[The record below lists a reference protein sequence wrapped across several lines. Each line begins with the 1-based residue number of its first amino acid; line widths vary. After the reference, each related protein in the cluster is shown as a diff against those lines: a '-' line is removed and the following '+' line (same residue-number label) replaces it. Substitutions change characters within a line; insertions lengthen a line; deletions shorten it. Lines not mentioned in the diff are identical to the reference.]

1 MRFINVYLQRLTYG
15 GPEEGGWWYDH
26 NEPVSSRRFTSNRKA
41 KKYWKQKVSFTHNLN
56 SCLPS
61 YSSVRGGKQWVVF
74 FEEHPAVRSKRE
86 YYC

>member
-1 MRFINVYLQRLTYG
+1 MRFVNVYYQTQRYG

-26 NEPVSSRRFTSNRKA
+26 NEPVSSKRFTSNRKC
-41 KKYWKQKVSFTHNLN
+41 KKWWKKQVAFASNMN
-56 SCLPS
+56 MCLPD
-61 YSSVRGGKQWVVF
+61 YTSSRSRGQWVVF